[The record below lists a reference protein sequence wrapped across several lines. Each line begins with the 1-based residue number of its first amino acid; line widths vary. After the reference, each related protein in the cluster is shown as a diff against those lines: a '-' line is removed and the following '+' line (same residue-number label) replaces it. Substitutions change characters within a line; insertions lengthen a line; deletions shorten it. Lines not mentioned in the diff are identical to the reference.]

1 MGKIW
6 TEKKFTHAPWLVR
19 KHRPAFLQL
28 LKMFLKILAKFI
40 DFWGAESKTELKF
53 FYHVPFPKNLHCQLL
68 QLYVH
73 RVNEFNEEMCSN
85 KR

>member
-28 LKMFLKILAKFI
+28 LKMLLKILGKCM
-40 DFWGAESKTELKF
+40 DFWGAESKTELSF
-53 FYHVPFPKNLHCQLL
+53 SLSRTISPKSALSIISG
-68 QLYVH
+68 
-73 RVNEFNEEMCSN
+73 MCTPG
-85 KR
+85 